1 MPSQDPTAGTS
12 ASPDPGTGGGTGAPA
27 PGAPAAADGELTV
40 VLDDGAGTSTTWTLT
55 CSADG
60 TAGGDHPDA
69 AAACAAL
76 GALADPFAPV
86 PRGTACT
93 QVYGGPQ
100 RASVSGRWAGRDVSA
115 TFERTDGCEISRWDR
130 LAALLQP
137 GAGAPTPL
145 GPA

>member
-12 ASPDPGTGGGTGAPA
+12 SSGSTSGAPA
-27 PGAPAAADGELTV
+27 PGQAPAAADGELTV

-76 GALADPFAPV
+76 SALDDPFAPV

-100 RASVSGRWAGRDVSA
+100 RATVTGRWAGREVSA
-115 TFERTDGCEISRWDR
+115 TFVRTDGCEISRWDR
-130 LAALLQP
+130 LAPLLQP
-137 GAGAPTPL
+137 GAGAPTAL